1 MRATS
6 ARGMTMV
13 APSWRTIRS
22 SPDSSQESASIEPPL
37 LRWMTSA
44 ASGATV
50 DGFTILV
57 GRTSTDNEKVTFRAA
72 GPNDLWLHARDYP
85 GSHVI
90 ILTEK
95 RHVPDKVLYTAAA
108 LAAEASGA
116 RNDIAPEIMVTERK
130 WVRKLK
136 GGKPGQVTVERFR
149 TIRPRSHNQ
158 KKKVQRPKGN

>member
-1 MRATS
+1 
-6 ARGMTMV
+6 
-13 APSWRTIRS
+13 
-22 SPDSSQESASIEPPL
+22 
-37 LRWMTSA
+37 
-44 ASGATV
+44 V

-57 GRTSTDNEKVTFRAA
+57 GKSSTDNEKVTFRAG

-108 LAAEASGA
+108 LAAAGSGA
-116 RNDIAPEIMVTERK
+116 RNDNAPEIMVTERK

-136 GGKPGQVTVERFR
+136 GGKPGQVTVEKFR
-149 TIRPRSHNQ
+149 TIRPRGRSQ
-158 KKKVQRPKGN
+158 I